1 MRDREYSQ
9 NRGIICFTKRESF
22 VFFFNEILENVRFGV
37 PIKNRK
43 REKKQQTDFG
53 DLRNKSERNQRGG
66 EKKKIFREL
75 RNLCET
81 YFISEIL
88 YLYIMYSDCG
98 TSFYVI
104 LPLCYRVL
112 D

>member
-1 MRDREYSQ
+1 MKTKLSAQRTIRSSYKK
-9 NRGIICFTKRESF
+9 TKRK
-22 VFFFNEILENVRFGV
+22 
-37 PIKNRK
+37 IKR
-43 REKKQQTDFG
+43 QIDFG
-53 DLRNKSERNQRGG
+53 DLRQKW
-66 EKKKIFREL
+66 EKPEGAKTKKIFREL
-75 RNLCET
+75 RNLCEI

-104 LPLCYRVL
+104 LSLCYRVL